1 MKSNKKIPIAHKPT
15 RRKQQLFFL
24 GMLVLFIPCLFYL
37 NLSFPQFTKGLE
49 RIPGI
54 ARQLLQIS
62 LNELPELLTE
72 LLTSVVVAFLCV
84 VISVFF
90 ALFLGFM
97 MAENTAPSKIAAKIL
112 RACIVVIRTIPTTIW
127 VLLAVASMGF
137 GPMAGVIGLLF
148 PTVSFLI
155 KVFAEKIDE
164 AGKDT
169 VEAIRAAGGTWWHV
183 VCNGVLPNSFP
194 AFLALIAFKFEI
206 TVAET
211 VILGMVGAGGIGVLL
226 QEYISFYEFAPLM
239 LGVLVVFSTL
249 FLLEML
255 TNLIRVRLT
264 GSGR

>member
-1 MKSNKKIPIAHKPT
+1 MKISIAHRPT
-15 RRKQQLFFL
+15 KRKQQLFFL
-24 GMLVLFIPCLFYL
+24 GMIVLFIPCLLYL
-37 NLSFPQFTKGLE
+37 NLSYSQFMQGLG
-49 RIPGI
+49 RLPDIV
-54 ARQLLQIS
+54 RQMMQLS
-62 LNELPELLTE
+62 LDELPELLAE

-84 VISVFF
+84 VISVFIS
-90 ALFLGFM
+90 LFLAFI
-97 MAENTAPSKIAAKIL
+97 MADNTAPNRLVSKIL

-183 VCNGVLPNSFP
+183 VFNGVLPNLFP

-226 QEYISFYEFAPLM
+226 QEYISFYEFAPLV
-239 LGVLVVFSTL
+239 LGVLVVFTTL

-255 TNLIRVRLT
+255 TNMIRIRLT
-264 GSGR
+264 GNGR